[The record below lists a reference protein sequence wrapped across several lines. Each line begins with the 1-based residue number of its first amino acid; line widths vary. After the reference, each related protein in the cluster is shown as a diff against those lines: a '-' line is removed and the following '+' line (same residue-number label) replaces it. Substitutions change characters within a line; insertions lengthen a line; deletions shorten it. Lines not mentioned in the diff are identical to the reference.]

1 MKQNRFKE
9 LAYNIGITSF
19 SLFVALML
27 GALLFAIAGANPFK
41 AYAVMFTAPL
51 QDIFGITEMFV
62 RAAPLLLVALGISI
76 SFRSGILNIGGEG
89 QILIGAIF
97 GLVAALYFP
106 QVHWSVMIPLVFLA
120 SFAGG
125 AVWGGIAGW
134 MKAYLNV
141 NEILST
147 VMLNYVAIQI
157 YNFLIRGPMMDKNEI
172 VYGTGASQTARIAK
186 EYWLTKLIPGAR
198 LHSGM
203 IIAVVLAVIVF
214 IFLWKTIYGYRMRA
228 VGAEIKASRYAG
240 INTKFYLMLAMIF
253 AGGFA
258 GLAGAVEILGVHHRG
273 LESISAGYGFS
284 GIVVALFGGLHPL
297 GAIPASIVF
306 GLLIVGA
313 DMMQRA
319 VQVPAYII
327 LAIQGL
333 IILAIVTSSVFITQK
348 SMKAKVLKL
357 LRISGGKNAV

>member
-1 MKQNRFKE
+1 VKSNRLNDF
-9 LAYNIGITSF
+9 LFNVGLTAF
-19 SLFVALML
+19 SLLI
-27 GALLFAIAGANPFK
+27 ALLIGAILFIIAGANPLT
-41 AYAVMFTAPL
+41 AYYVMFTAPL

-89 QILIGAIF
+89 QILVGAIF
-97 GLVAALYFP
+97 GLVVALYAP
-106 QVHWSVMIPLVFLA
+106 QMHWAVMIPLIFIA
-120 SFAGG
+120 SFVGG
-125 AVWGGIAGW
+125 GIWGGIAGW

-147 VMLNYVAIQI
+147 VMLNYVAIQL
-157 YNFLIRGPMMDKNEI
+157 YNFLIRGPMMDKQEI
-172 VYGTGASQTARIAK
+172 AYGTGASQTARIAR
-186 EYWLTKLIPGAR
+186 EYWLTRLIPGAR
-198 LHSGM
+198 MHSGI
-203 IIAVVLAVIVF
+203 IIAVILAVIVF
-214 IFLWKTIYGYRMRA
+214 FFLWKTIYGYRMRA
-228 VGAEIKASRYAG
+228 VGAEVKASKYAG
-240 INTKFYLMLAMIF
+240 INTRWYLLLAMVF

-258 GLAGAVEILGVHHRG
+258 GMAGAVEILGVHHRG

-297 GAIPASIVF
+297 GAIPASIIF

-333 IILAIVTSSVFITQK
+333 IILAIVSSNVFITK
-348 SMKAKVLKL
+348 KGMRANVINFLKKIAG
-357 LRISGGKNAV
+357 RG

>member
-1 MKQNRFKE
+1 MGNSRRRLQE
-9 LAYNIGITSF
+9 LTFNVGLTALSLLLALVIGAV
-19 SLFVALML
+19 LFL
-27 GALLFAIAGANPFK
+27 IAGANPIK
-41 AYAVMFTAPL
+41 AYGVMFTAPL
-51 QDIFGITEMFV
+51 EDIFGITEIFV

-89 QILIGAIF
+89 QILVGAIF
-97 GLVAALYFP
+97 GLCIALYAP
-106 QVHWSVMIPLVFLA
+106 PMHWSIMMPLIFAA

-125 AVWGGIAGW
+125 ALWGGIAGW

-157 YNFLIRGPMMDKNEI
+157 YSYLIRGPMMDKQEI
-172 VYGTGASQTARIAK
+172 VYGTGASQTARIAR
-186 EYWLTKLIPGAR
+186 EYWLAKLIPGAR
-198 LHSGM
+198 MHSGM

-214 IFLWKTIYGYRMRA
+214 FFLWKTIYGYRMRA
-228 VGAEIKASRYAG
+228 VGAEIRASRYAG
-240 INTKFYLMLAMIF
+240 VNTRWYLLLAMLL

-258 GLAGAVEILGVHHRG
+258 GLAGAVEVLGVHHRG

-297 GAIPASIVF
+297 GAIPASIIF

-319 VQVPAYII
+319 VHVPAYII

-333 IILAIVTSSVFITQK
+333 IILAIVSSNVFITK
-348 SMKAKVLKL
+348 KGMRAKMVKFLGKATGRK
-357 LRISGGKNAV
+357 

>member
-1 MKQNRFKE
+1 LNE
-9 LAYNIGITSF
+9 HLYNIGITIF
-19 SLFVALML
+19 SLLVALMI
-27 GALLFAIAGANPFK
+27 GAVLFLIAGANPIT
-41 AYAVMFTAPL
+41 AYTVMFTAPL
-51 QDIFGITEMFV
+51 QDLFGITEIFV

-89 QILIGAIF
+89 QILAGAIF
-97 GLVAALYFP
+97 GLAVALYAP
-106 QVHWSVMIPLVFLA
+106 QIHWLIMIPLIFAA

-125 AVWGGIAGW
+125 ALWGGIAGW
-134 MKAYLNV
+134 MRAYLNV

-157 YNFLIRGPMMDKNEI
+157 YNFLIRGPMMDVQEI
-172 VYGTGASQTARIAK
+172 AYGTGASQTARVAK
-186 EYWLTKLIPGAR
+186 AYWLTKLIPGAR
-198 LHSGM
+198 MHSGL
-203 IIAVVLAVIVF
+203 IIAIVMAVLVF
-214 IFLWKTIYGYRMRA
+214 LFLWKTIYGYRMRS
-228 VGAEIKASRYAG
+228 VGAEVRASRYAG
-240 INTKFYLMLAMIF
+240 INTRWYLLLAMLL

-258 GLAGAVEILGVHHRG
+258 GMAGTVEILGVHHRG

-333 IILAIVTSSVFITQK
+333 IILSIVSSSVFITQK
-348 SMKAKVLKL
+348 AMRAKVILLLK
-357 LRISGGKNAV
+357 RITRIG

>member
-1 MKQNRFKE
+1 MKQNRFNDF
-9 LAYNIGITSF
+9 LYNFGITVF
-19 SLFVALML
+19 GLIIALL
-27 GALLFAIAGANPFK
+27 IGALLFMIAGANPFK
-41 AYAVMFTAPL
+41 AYYVMFTAPL
-51 QDIFGITEMFV
+51 QDLFGITEIFV

-89 QILIGAIF
+89 QILVGAIF
-97 GLVAALYFP
+97 GLFIALYAP
-106 QVHWSVMIPLVFLA
+106 HMHWAIMIPLIFIA
-120 SFAGG
+120 SFVGG
-125 AVWGGIAGW
+125 ALWGGIAGW
-134 MKAYLNV
+134 MRAYLNV

-203 IIAVVLAVIVF
+203 IIAVILAIVVF

-240 INTKFYLMLAMIF
+240 INTKWYLLLAMLL

-258 GLAGAVEILGVHHRG
+258 GMAGAVEVLGVHHRG

-333 IILAIVTSSVFITQK
+333 IILSIVSTSVFITK
-348 SMKAKVLKL
+348 KGMKAKVLKFL
-357 LRISGGKNAV
+357 TKMTGRA

>member
-1 MKQNRFKE
+1 MANSRRRLQE
-9 LAYNIGITSF
+9 LTFNVGLTAL
-19 SLFVALML
+19 SLLLALLL
-27 GALLFAIAGANPFK
+27 GAVLFMIAGANPIK
-41 AYAVMFTAPL
+41 AYGVMFTAPL
-51 QDIFGITEMFV
+51 QDIFGITEIFV

-89 QILIGAIF
+89 QILVGAIF
-97 GLVAALYFP
+97 GLLPALYAP
-106 QVHWSVMIPLVFLA
+106 QVHWSIMIPLIFAA
-120 SFAGG
+120 SFTGG
-125 AVWGGIAGW
+125 ALWGGIAGW
-134 MKAYLNV
+134 MKAYLDV

-157 YNFLIRGPMMDKNEI
+157 YNFLIRGPMMDKQEI
-172 VYGTGASQTARIAK
+172 VYGTGASQTARIAR

-198 LHSGM
+198 MHSGM
-203 IIAVVLAVIVF
+203 IIAAILAVIVF
-214 IFLWKTIYGYRMRA
+214 FFLWKTIYGYRMRS
-228 VGAEIKASRYAG
+228 VGAEIRASRYAG
-240 INTKFYLMLAMIF
+240 INTRWYLLLAMLL

-297 GAIPASIVF
+297 GAIPASIIF

-319 VQVPAYII
+319 VHVPAYII

-333 IILAIVTSSVFITQK
+333 IILAIVSSNVFITKKGMRTKLRKFFNK
-348 SMKAKVLKL
+348 ST
-357 LRISGGKNAV
+357 GGR

>member
-1 MKQNRFKE
+1 MKQNRLNDMF
-9 LAYNIGITSF
+9 YNVGLTAF
-19 SLFVALML
+19 SLFVALL
-27 GALLFAIAGANPFK
+27 VGAVLFLIAGANPVK
-41 AYAVMFTAPL
+41 AYWVMFTAPL
-51 QDIFGITEMFV
+51 QDLFGVTEMFV

-76 SFRSGILNIGGEG
+76 AFRSGILNIGGEG

-97 GLVAALYFP
+97 GLVVALYFP
-106 QVHWSVMIPLVFLA
+106 QMHWAIMIPLIFLA
-120 SFAGG
+120 CFIGG
-125 AVWGGIAGW
+125 AIWGGIAGW
-134 MKAYLNV
+134 MKAYMNV

-186 EYWLTKLIPGAR
+186 EYWLSKLIPGTR

-203 IIAVVLAVIVF
+203 IFAVVMAFVVF
-214 IFLWKTIYGYRMRA
+214 FFLWKTIYGYRMRA
-228 VGAEIKASRYAG
+228 VGAELKASRYAG
-240 INTKFYLMLAMIF
+240 INTKKYMVLAMLLS
-253 AGGFA
+253 GGFA
-258 GLAGAVEILGVHHRG
+258 GLAGCVEVLGVHHRG

-333 IILAIVTSSVFITQK
+333 IILAIVTSSVFISKK
-348 SMKAKVLKL
+348 SMKTKVLKL
-357 LRISGGKNAV
+357 LGRMTGRG

>member
-1 MKQNRFKE
+1 VKKNRLHE
-9 LAYNIGITSF
+9 QAYNLGMTVF
-19 SLFVALML
+19 SLMIALMI
-27 GALLFAIAGANPFK
+27 GAVLFMIAGANPIT
-41 AYAVMFTAPL
+41 AYWVMFTAPL
-51 QDIFGITEMFV
+51 QDIFGVTEMFV

-97 GLVAALYFP
+97 GLFIALYAP
-106 QVHWSVMIPLVFLA
+106 QMHWAIMVPLIFVA

-125 AVWGGIAGW
+125 ALWGGIAGW
-134 MKAYLNV
+134 MRAYLNV

-147 VMLNYVAIQI
+147 VMLNYVAIQV
-157 YNFLIRGPMMDKNEI
+157 YNFLIRGPMMDKQEI
-172 VYGTGASQTARIAK
+172 AYGTGASQTGRIAR

-198 LHSGM
+198 MHSGM
-203 IIAVVLAVIVF
+203 IIAVIMAVLVF
-214 IFLWKTIYGYRMRA
+214 FFLWKTIYGYRMRA

-240 INTKFYLMLAMIF
+240 INTKWYLLLAMLL

-258 GLAGAVEILGVHHRG
+258 GMAGAVEVLGVHHRG

-297 GAIPASIVF
+297 GAIPASVVF

-333 IILAIVTSSVFITQK
+333 IILAIVSSTVFITK
-348 SMKAKVLKL
+348 KGMRAKVTNLLKKMTG
-357 LRISGGKNAV
+357 RE

>member
-1 MKQNRFKE
+1 VKQNRLNE
-9 LAYNIGITSF
+9 LAFNIGLTAF
-19 SLFVALML
+19 SLFVALL
-27 GALLFAIAGANPFK
+27 IGAVLFLIAGANPIK
-41 AYAVMFTAPL
+41 AYGVMFTAPL

-89 QILIGAIF
+89 QILVGAIF
-97 GLVAALYFP
+97 GLFVALYFP
-106 QVHWSVMIPLVFLA
+106 HFHWAVMIPMVFLA
-120 SFAGG
+120 SFIGG
-125 AVWGGIAGW
+125 AIWGGIAGW

-172 VYGTGASQTARIAK
+172 VYGTGASQTARIMK
-186 EYWLTKLIPGAR
+186 DYWLAKLIPGAR
-198 LHSGM
+198 MHTG
-203 IIAVVLAVIVF
+203 IIVAIVLAVIVYF
-214 IFLWKTIYGYRMRA
+214 FLWKTIYGYRMRA
-228 VGAEIKASRYAG
+228 VGAEIRASKYAG
-240 INTKFYLMLAMIF
+240 INTKWYLLLAMLL

-333 IILAIVTSSVFITQK
+333 IILAIVSSNVFISKK
-348 SMKAKVLKL
+348 SMRAKVIKL
-357 LRISGGKNAV
+357 LNRMTGRA

>member
-1 MKQNRFKE
+1 MKQNK
-9 LAYNIGITSF
+9 LKDLVYNLGITVF
-19 SLFVALML
+19 GLTIALL
-27 GALLFAIAGANPFK
+27 IGALLFMIAGANPFK
-41 AYAVMFTAPL
+41 AYYVMFTAPL
-51 QDIFGITEMFV
+51 QDLFGITEIFV

-89 QILIGAIF
+89 QILVGAIF
-97 GLVAALYFP
+97 GLVVALYAP
-106 QVHWSVMIPLVFLA
+106 QMHWAVMIPLIFLA

-125 AVWGGIAGW
+125 AIWGGIAGW
-134 MKAYLNV
+134 MRAYLNV

-228 VGAEIKASRYAG
+228 VGAEIKASKYAG
-240 INTKFYLMLAMIF
+240 INTKWYLLLAMLF

-258 GLAGAVEILGVHHRG
+258 GMAGAVEILGVHHRG

-333 IILAIVTSSVFITQK
+333 IILSIVSSSVFITKKRDESEGSQ
-348 SMKAKVLKL
+348 
-357 LRISGGKNAV
+357 ISY